1 VPPKGPQPQH
11 RWSFRDIQIT
21 RGALVL
27 FLLEVGFS
35 IVYMTLGKQKQL
47 ELGDVLLATPTSVFR
62 QGHVWTLV
70 TSSLIQPSFI
80 GLLMHGFVF
89 FSFLPTLERFWGTSR
104 FIRFVVVTQLAGQV
118 AAVAVGFALGHDGA
132 IVSLNPFMYAAIVA
146 FGIVYAK
153 QPVQFFGVLPLTGK
167 QLMWGFIV
175 FLTIATVL
183 QGIWEDG
190 AANAAAMG
198 AAALMVS
205 KLSPG
210 LALKRWKIRRA
221 RAQLTVIQGGAARPA
236 KRPGDEQK
244 YLN

>member
-1 VPPKGPQPQH
+1 MPPKGQQPQR

-35 IVYMTLGKQKQL
+35 IVFMTLGTVKQA
-47 ELGDVLLATPTSVFR
+47 ELSPYLLATPDTVFR

-118 AAVAVGFALGHDGA
+118 AAVLVGLALGHATG

-167 QLMWGFIV
+167 QLMWGFVV

-198 AAALMVS
+198 TAALMVS
-205 KLSPG
+205 KVSPG
-210 LALKRWKIRRA
+210 LAWKRWKIRRA
-221 RAQLTVIQGGAARPA
+221 RAQLTVIQGGAQRPA
-236 KRPGDEQK
+236 KPSSDEQK

>member
-1 VPPKGPQPQH
+1 MKKGQPQR

-21 RGALVL
+21 RGALIL
-27 FLLEVGFS
+27 FLLELGFS
-35 IVYMTLGKQKQL
+35 IVYMTLGDHKQA
-47 ELGDVLLATPTSVFR
+47 ELHDLLLATPDTVLR

-70 TSSLIQPSFI
+70 TSSLIERSFI
-80 GLLMHGFVF
+80 GLLLHGFVF
-89 FSFLPTLERFWGTSR
+89 FSFLPTLERFWGTPR
-104 FIRFVVVTQLAGQV
+104 FVRFVVVTQLAGQI
-118 AAVAVGFALGHDGA
+118 AAVVVGLALGHNTEV
-132 IVSLNPFMYAAIVA
+132 ISLNPFMYAAIVA

-153 QPVQFFGVLPLTGK
+153 QNVQFFGVLPLTGK
-167 QLMWGFIV
+167 QLMWGFVV

-183 QGIWEDG
+183 QGIWEEG

-198 AAALMVS
+198 TAALMVS

-221 RAQLTVIQGGAARPA
+221 RAQLTVIEGGAPRPA
-236 KRPGDEQK
+236 KRPRDEQN